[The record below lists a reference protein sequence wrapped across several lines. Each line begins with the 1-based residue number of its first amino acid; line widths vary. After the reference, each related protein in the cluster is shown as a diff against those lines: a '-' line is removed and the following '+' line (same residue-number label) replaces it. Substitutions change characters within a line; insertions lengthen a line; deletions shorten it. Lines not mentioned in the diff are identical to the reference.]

1 MLDRCRV
8 RFVSRFLL
16 ASVERDGYK
25 ISATIDGMQTR
36 IKTNQ
41 LYIPFQLFYLFYE
54 ISDINQFLVS
64 ITYNGTKSVMHF
76 SVECKKKKEKEK
88 KKNINKHSLKVVMKG
103 RKEER

>member
-1 MLDRCRV
+1 M
-8 RFVSRFLL
+8 
-16 ASVERDGYK
+16 ERDGYK
-25 ISATIDGMQTR
+25 ISAAIDGMQTR

-64 ITYNGTKSVMHF
+64 ITYNENGTKSVMHF

-88 KKNINKHSLKVVMKG
+88 KKI
-103 RKEER
+103 